1 MIKKIVAF
9 SIGTIMLAGGCA
21 SESAEVINTEDQSKD
36 SLESIE
42 VKDSNGL
49 AVDVPVNPEKVVI
62 FDMGLLDTF
71 EVLDS
76 KDKVVG
82 TVTQSLPDYL
92 SSFGDSDFVSVGSLK
107 EPDLEAVYELDP
119 DLILISGRQLDF
131 LDELDKIAPTLYLSV
146 DLENYW
152 DSFAENMQ
160 TIGQILL
167 MEEQVEAELDSIQ
180 KEMGVLQEAAQDSGK
195 STLVTI
201 LNEGSLSAF
210 GEYSR
215 YGMLYEEFGF
225 IPVDNSIESSIH
237 GQSISYEY
245 ILQEN
250 PDLLFVVDRSQAI
263 GGDTSI
269 SDLSL
274 NPVIQETRA
283 YQQDAIIYLDADLWY
298 LSGGGLQSIQLMIQ
312 EVQNQVEF

>member
-92 SSFGDSDFVSVGSLK
+92 SSFGDSDVVSVGSLK

-180 KEMGVLQEAAQDSGK
+180 KEMGALQEAAQDSGK

-210 GEYSR
+210 GEHSR

-283 YQQDAIIYLDADLWY
+283 YLQDAIIYLDADLWY